1 MLSEKN
7 KTMGAM
13 LVCLAATL
21 WGFDS
26 IVLTPRLFKLSVPY
40 VVFMVHL
47 LPFIGMT
54 LIFGKDELKNVKK
67 LDKRD
72 LMFFFLVAL
81 FGGSLGTLSIV
92 KALFLVNF
100 HHLTVVTLLQK
111 LQPVFA
117 IILARII
124 LKEREG
130 KGFLFWAVMALIGGY
145 LLTFQ
150 FNMPQMVY
158 NGNMLLA
165 CFYALLAAFSFGS
178 ATVFGK
184 RILKNASFR
193 TALYLRYGLTTF
205 IMFFIASFTGSFS
218 YISHTTPVQWL
229 IFGIIGLT
237 SGSGAIL
244 LYYKGLR
251 YIKANVATMCELCF
265 PVSSILFDY
274 IFNGNV
280 LSTIQILSAVL
291 MLYSIYKITKNRANE

>member
-1 MLSEKN
+1 MLIEK
-7 KTMGAM
+7 KETMGAA

-54 LIFGKDELKNVKK
+54 LLFGKDELKNAKK
-67 LDKRD
+67 LDKKD
-72 LMFFFLVAL
+72 LMYFFLVAL

-100 HHLTVVTLLQK
+100 DHLTVVTLLQK

-117 IILARII
+117 VILAWVV
-124 LKEREG
+124 LKEKITKE
-130 KGFLFWAVMALIGGY
+130 FVFWAVLALIGGY
-145 LLTFQ
+145 FLTFE
-150 FNMPQMVY
+150 FNTPQMAY
-158 NGNMLLA
+158 HGNMLLA
-165 CFYALLAAFSFGS
+165 CGYSLLAAFSFGS

-193 TALYLRYGLTTF
+193 TALYLRYGFTALITF
-205 IMFFIASFTGSFS
+205 IINIFS
-218 YISHTTPVQWL
+218 GTLGNIYNTEPNQWL
-229 IFGIIGLT
+229 IFIIIGLT

-251 YIKANVATMCELCF
+251 YIAANVATICELCF
-265 PVSSILFDY
+265 PVSSILFDF
-274 IFNGNV
+274 IFNGKF
-280 LSTIQILSAVL
+280 LSGIQIVSAIV
-291 MLYSIYKITKNRANE
+291 MLFSIYRITQSRN

>member
-1 MLSEKN
+1 MLIEK
-7 KTMGAM
+7 KETMGAI

-40 VVFMVHL
+40 VVFMLHL

-54 LIFGKDELKNVKK
+54 LIFGKDEIKNVKK

-117 IILARII
+117 IILARMI

-165 CFYALLAAFSFGS
+165 CLYALLAAFSFGS

-193 TALYLRYGLTTF
+193 TALYLRDGLTTF
-205 IMFFIASFTGSFS
+205 IMFFIASFNGSLG
-218 YISHTTPVQWL
+218 YISHTTPTQWI
-229 IFGIIGLT
+229 IFIVIGLT

-244 LYYKGLR
+244 LYYRGLR

-274 IFNGNV
+274 IFNRNV
-280 LSTIQILSAVL
+280 LSMIQILSAVL
-291 MLYSIYKITKNRANE
+291 MLYSIYKITKNRVNE

>member
-1 MLSEKN
+1 MLVEK
-7 KTMGAM
+7 KEAMGAL

-40 VVFMVHL
+40 VVFMLHL

-54 LIFGKDELKNVKK
+54 FIFGKDEIKNIKK
-67 LDKRD
+67 LDKKD
-72 LMFFFLVAL
+72 MMFFFLVAL

-117 IILARII
+117 VLLARMI
-124 LKEREG
+124 LKEKEG
-130 KGFLFWAVMALIGGY
+130 KSFLFWGITALIGGY

-150 FNMPQMVY
+150 FNLPQMIY
-158 NGNMLLA
+158 SDNMLLA

-205 IMFFIASFTGSFS
+205 IMFFIASFSGSLG
-218 YISHTTPVQWL
+218 YINNTTSGQWL
-229 IFGIIGLT
+229 IFIVIGLT

-244 LYYKGLR
+244 LYYRGLR

-274 IFNGNV
+274 IFNGNI
-280 LSTIQILSAVL
+280 LSRVQILSAGL
-291 MLYSIYKITKNRANE
+291 MLYSIYKISKNRVNE

>member
-1 MLSEKN
+1 MNEK
-7 KTMGAM
+7 KETIGAM

-54 LIFGKDELKNVKK
+54 LIFGKDEIKNIKK

-117 IILARII
+117 ILLARVI

-130 KGFLFWAVMALIGGY
+130 KGFLFWAAMALIGGY

-165 CFYALLAAFSFGS
+165 CFYSLLAAFSFGS

-205 IMFFIASFTGSFS
+205 IMFFIASFSGSLG
-218 YISHTTPVQWL
+218 YISHTTPLQWM
-229 IFGIIGLT
+229 IFIIIGLT

-280 LSTIQILSAVL
+280 LSIIQILSATL
-291 MLYSIYKITKNRANE
+291 MLYSIYKITKNRVNE

>member
-1 MLSEKN
+1 MLTEK
-7 KTMGAM
+7 KETMGAL

-26 IVLTPRLFKLSVPY
+26 IVLTPNLFKLSVPY

-47 LPFIGMT
+47 LPFVGMT
-54 LIFGKDELKNVKK
+54 LFFGREELKNIKK
-67 LDKRD
+67 LDGKD
-72 LMFFFLVAL
+72 LTYFFLVAL

-100 HHLTVVTLLQK
+100 DHLTVVTLLQK

-117 IILARII
+117 VILAWIV
-124 LKEREG
+124 LKE
-130 KGFLFWAVMALIGGY
+130 KITKQFVFWAILALIGGY
-145 LLTFQ
+145 FLTFE
-150 FNMPQMVY
+150 FNTPQMAY

-165 CFYALLAAFSFGS
+165 CGYSLLAAFSFGS

-193 TALYLRYGLTTF
+193 TALYLRYSFTTF
-205 IMFFIASFTGSFS
+205 IMFVINIFS
-218 YISHTTPVQWL
+218 GTLANIHTTQPFHWF
-229 IFGIIGLT
+229 IFIVIGLT

-251 YIKANVATMCELCF
+251 YIPANVATICELCF
-265 PVSSILFDY
+265 PVSSILFDF
-274 IFNGNV
+274 IFNGKFLSGIQV
-280 LSTIQILSAVL
+280 ISTIV
-291 MLYSIYKITKNRANE
+291 MLFSIYKITQSQRNN

>member
-1 MLSEKN
+1 MLIEK
-7 KTMGAM
+7 KETMGAV

-54 LIFGKDELKNVKK
+54 LLFGKEEFKNARK
-67 LDKRD
+67 LDRKD
-72 LMFFFLVAL
+72 IMYFFLVAL

-100 HHLTVVTLLQK
+100 DHLTVVTLLQK

-117 IILARII
+117 VILAWII
-124 LKEREG
+124 LKEKITKE
-130 KGFLFWAVMALIGGY
+130 FVFWAVLALIGGY
-145 LLTFQ
+145 FLTFE
-150 FNMPQMVY
+150 FNTPQMAY
-158 NGNMLLA
+158 HGNMLLA
-165 CFYALLAAFSFGS
+165 CGYSLLAAFSFGS

-193 TALYLRYGLTTF
+193 TALYLRYGFTALITF
-205 IMFFIASFTGSFS
+205 VINIFS
-218 YISHTTPVQWL
+218 GTLVNIYNTEPNQWL
-229 IFGIIGLT
+229 IFVIIGLT

-251 YIKANVATMCELCF
+251 HIAANVATICELCF
-265 PVSSILFDY
+265 PVSSILFDFL
-274 IFNGNV
+274 FNGKF
-280 LSTIQILSAVL
+280 LSGIQVVSAAL
-291 MLYSIYKITKNRANE
+291 MLFSIYRITQSRRG